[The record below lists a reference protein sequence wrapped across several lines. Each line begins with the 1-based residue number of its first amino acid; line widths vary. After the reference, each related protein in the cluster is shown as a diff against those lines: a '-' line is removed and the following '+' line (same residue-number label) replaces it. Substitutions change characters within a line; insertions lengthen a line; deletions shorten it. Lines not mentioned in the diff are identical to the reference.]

1 MKLTDWKQN
10 RAMTFILPLS
20 AFKRRTNQKDEG
32 QTEGKEEDIRENED
46 QTFQDGTLDD
56 GMTPS
61 PEGLRGDISPDWPE
75 PERDHGHVGK
85 TDE

>member
-1 MKLTDWKQN
+1 
-10 RAMTFILPLS
+10 MTFILVVS
-20 AFKRRTNQKDEG
+20 TIKKKGGQDEG
-32 QTEGKEEDIRENED
+32 GRTEGKEEDIRENED

-61 PEGLRGDISPDWPE
+61 PDGLRGEKSPDWPE
-75 PERDHGHVGK
+75 PEPDHGHVGK